1 MKSGEGIALTEPA
14 SLDSQGVSVV
24 SDTGHIADLHGDG
37 KLNRG
42 GISWA
47 VFEGG
52 RDPYVILITI
62 YIFMPYVAAV
72 LVGDPV
78 HGQEVISRWQQYAG
92 WIVMVTAPFLGAAI
106 DKLGGR
112 KPWLGLMVS
121 LMVPMIAALWW
132 AKPGGAGLPLVA
144 VMALSMLVNVLFT
157 YSDVLHN
164 SLLIRAAGLSAAHK
178 ASGLALALGNLFS
191 VVALAFTAWA
201 FALPG
206 KVNWSWVPAVPL
218 FGLNATTHEPER
230 VVALL
235 AAGLLALGS
244 IPILLFTPDA
254 PRTGIPILRAFR
266 DGARDL
272 WGMIRTVGY
281 YKDAAVYLLSRMF
294 FVDGMNAIL
303 IYIGVYA
310 VGVLKWG
317 PLELLVF
324 GILISMVAV
333 VGGFCGRWLDAG
345 LGPKNALRL
354 EISMTALAV
363 FAMLG
368 TSSTRIL
375 FLPYDPTVHAPLWDG
390 PVFRTLPDVAFLL
403 ITCVNGI
410 FVPAQ
415 YASSRTML
423 TRLAPPDQIGAFFGV
438 YALSGVATGWLGPS
452 LVNLGTSVTKS
463 QQGGIASIVL
473 LLGLGLIGLF
483 FVKGGGRRIA

>member
-1 MKSGEGIALTEPA
+1 VTEPT
-14 SLDSQGVSVV
+14 SLDAQGVADVA
-24 SDTGHIADLHGDG
+24 DTAPIADLHGGG

-47 VFEGG
+47 IFEGG

-62 YIFMPYVAAV
+62 YIFMPYVAAT

-78 HGQEVISRWQQYAG
+78 RGQQEISRWQQYAG

-112 KPWLGLMVS
+112 KPWLGLMVG

-132 AKPGGAGLPLVA
+132 AVPGGGGLPLVTI
-144 VMALSMLVNVLFT
+144 MALSMLVNVLFT

-164 SLLIRAAGLSAAHK
+164 SLLIRAAGMSGAHK

-191 VVALAFTAWA
+191 VIALAFTAWA

-206 KVNWSWVPAVPL
+206 KVDWSWVPAAPL
-218 FGLNATTHEPER
+218 FGLDTASHQQER
-230 VVALL
+230 VVALM
-235 AAGLLALGS
+235 AAALLALGS

-254 PRTGIPILRAFR
+254 PKTGIPVARAFA

-272 WGMIRTVGY
+272 LRMLRTVGR

-303 IYIGVYA
+303 IYIGIYA
-310 VGVLKWG
+310 AGVLKWG
-317 PLELLVF
+317 PLELLAF
-324 GILISMVAV
+324 GIIISMVAV
-333 VGGFCGRWLDAG
+333 VGGFTGRWLDEW

-363 FAMLG
+363 VAMLG
-368 TSSTRIL
+368 MSTTQIL
-375 FLPYDPTVHAPLWDG
+375 YFWPYDASAHAPLWNG
-390 PVFRTLPDVAFLL
+390 PVFRTLPDIVFLL
-403 ITCVNGI
+403 IGAVNGI

-452 LVNLGTSVTKS
+452 LVNWGTSITRS
-463 QQGGIASIVL
+463 QQGGIASIVVL
-473 LLGLGLIGLF
+473 LALGLIGLA
-483 FVKGGGRRIA
+483 FVKGGGRRIG

>member
-1 MKSGEGIALTEPA
+1 LSDPA
-14 SLDSQGVSVV
+14 SLDSQGVAAVA
-24 SDTGHIADLHGDG
+24 DTGHIADLHGDG

-42 GISWA
+42 GVSWA
-47 VFEGG
+47 IFEGG

-78 HGQEVISRWQQYAG
+78 HGQELISRYQQYAG

-121 LMVPMIAALWW
+121 LMVPMIASLWW
-132 AKPGGAGLPLVA
+132 AAPGGGGLPLVA
-144 VMALSMLVNVLFT
+144 VMVLSMLVNVLFT

-164 SLLIRAAGLSAAHK
+164 SLLIRAAGLSGAHK

-206 KVNWSWVPAVPL
+206 KVTWSWVPQAPL
-218 FGLNATTHEPER
+218 FGLDTATHQQER
-230 VVALL
+230 VVALM

-254 PRTGIPILRAFR
+254 PKTGIRVARAFR
-266 DGARDL
+266 DGAREL
-272 WGMIRTVGY
+272 FGMIRTVGH

-310 VGVLKWG
+310 AGVLKWG

-368 TSSTRIL
+368 MSSTRIL
-375 FLPYDPTVHAPLWDG
+375 YFWPYDAAAHAPLWNG
-390 PVFRTLPDVAFLL
+390 PVFRTLPDVVFVL
-403 ITCVNGI
+403 ITCINGI

-452 LVNLGTSVTKS
+452 LVNWGTSITKS

-473 LLGLGLIGLF
+473 LLSLGLIGLF
-483 FVKGGGRRIA
+483 FVKGGGRQVT

>member
-1 MKSGEGIALTEPA
+1 MTEPTP
-14 SLDSQGVSVV
+14 LDSQGVAAVA
-24 SDTGHIADLHGDG
+24 DTAHIADLHGDG

-47 VFEGG
+47 IFEGG

-78 HGQEVISRWQQYAG
+78 HGQQEISRWQQYAG
-92 WIVMVTAPFLGAAI
+92 WIVMFTAPFLGAAI
-106 DKLGGR
+106 DRLGGR
-112 KPWLGLMVS
+112 KPWLGLMVG

-132 AKPGGAGLPLVA
+132 AVPGGGGLPLVTI
-144 VMALSMLVNVLFT
+144 MALSMLVNVLFT

-206 KVNWSWVPAVPL
+206 KVDWSWVPSAPL
-218 FGLNATTHEPER
+218 FGLNSATHEPER
-230 VVALL
+230 VVALM

-244 IPILLFTPDA
+244 VPILLFTPDA
-254 PRTGIPILRAFR
+254 PKTGIPVMRAFAE
-266 DGARDL
+266 GARDL
-272 WGMIRTVGY
+272 LAMLRTVGR
-281 YKDAAVYLLSRMF
+281 YKDAAIYLVSRMF

-303 IYIGVYA
+303 IYIGIYA
-310 VGVLKWG
+310 AGVLKWG
-317 PLELLVF
+317 PLELLAF

-333 VGGFCGRWLDAG
+333 IGGFCGRWLDAG

-354 EISMTALAV
+354 EITMTALAV

-368 TSSTRIL
+368 MSSTRIL
-375 FLPYDPTVHAPLWDG
+375 YLWDYDPAAHGPLWSG
-390 PVFRTLPDVAFLL
+390 PVFRTLPDVVFVL
-403 ITCVNGI
+403 ISCVNGI

-452 LVNLGTSVTKS
+452 LVNWGTSITKS
-463 QQGGIASIVL
+463 QQGGIASIVVL
-473 LLGLGLIGLF
+473 LFLGLVGLF
-483 FVKGGGRRIA
+483 FVKGGGRRLT

>member
-1 MKSGEGIALTEPA
+1 MTEPTSFDA
-14 SLDSQGVSVV
+14 QGVSDVA
-24 SDTGHIADLHGDG
+24 DTAPIADLHGDG

-47 VFEGG
+47 IFEGG

-78 HGQEVISRWQQYAG
+78 RGQQEISRWQQYAG

-112 KPWLGLMVS
+112 KPWLGLMVG

-132 AKPGGAGLPLVA
+132 AVPGGGGLPLVTI
-144 VMALSMLVNVLFT
+144 MALSMLVNVLFT

-164 SLLIRAAGLSAAHK
+164 SLLIRAAGMSGAHK

-206 KVNWSWVPAVPL
+206 QVDWSWVPTAPL
-218 FGLNATTHEPER
+218 FGLDTGSHQQER
-230 VVALL
+230 VVALM

-254 PRTGIPILRAFR
+254 PRTGIGVGRAFA

-272 WGMIRTVGY
+272 LRMLRTVGH
-281 YKDAAVYLLSRMF
+281 YKDAAIYLLSRMF

-310 VGVLKWG
+310 AGVLKWG
-317 PLELLVF
+317 PLELLAF

-333 VGGFCGRWLDAG
+333 VGGFTGRWLDAW

-363 FAMLG
+363 VAMLG
-368 TSSTRIL
+368 MSSTQIL
-375 FLPYDPTVHAPLWDG
+375 YFWPYDATAHAPLWNG
-390 PVFRTLPDVAFLL
+390 PVFRTLPDVVFLL
-403 ITCVNGI
+403 IASINGI

-438 YALSGVATGWLGPS
+438 YALSGVATSWLGPT
-452 LVNLGTSVTKS
+452 LVNLGTSITKS
-463 QQGGIASIVL
+463 QQGGIASIVVL
-473 LLGLGLIGLF
+473 LALGLIGLF